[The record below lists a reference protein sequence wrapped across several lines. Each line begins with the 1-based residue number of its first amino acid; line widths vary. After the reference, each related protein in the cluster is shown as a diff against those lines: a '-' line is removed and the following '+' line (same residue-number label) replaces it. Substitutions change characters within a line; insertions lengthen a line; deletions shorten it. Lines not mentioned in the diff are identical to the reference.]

1 MVEFLYSYIT
11 CYLLVGM
18 LFSMN
23 AIELDLKELLKKD
36 EKKGES
42 SKGSGAKTS
51 KYLKKVFQ
59 TWTY

>member
-1 MVEFLYSYIT
+1 
-11 CYLLVGM
+11 M

-42 SKGSGAKTS
+42 SKSHSFSLNNLDMEQLFPFIMNFKLGSLRKMQRAMP
-51 KYLKKVFQ
+51 
-59 TWTY
+59 